1 MSPNRLAKEK
11 SLYLRQHADNPV
23 DWYPW
28 GEEAFQKARM
38 ENKPLLLSI
47 GYSSCH
53 WCHVMERESF
63 SDPRIA
69 KLINEN
75 FVAVKVDREE
85 RPDVDEV
92 YMRAVQ
98 MMTGTGGW
106 PLTVFLTPELK
117 PFYGGTYFPPRRRG
131 GMVGFDEVLQ
141 NIATTWRKSGGDLAR
156 VAEET
161 ASVLRQLYTH
171 RPAGAELNYS
181 HVGVAYE
188 MLVSVYDEVYGG
200 FGGAPKFPMP
210 TYLSL
215 LHMIHYRDGER
226 YALRMSLN
234 TLEKMARGG
243 IFDQLAGGFHRYSTD
258 RSWLIPH
265 FEKMLYD
272 NALLTIAYL
281 EAYLLTGNQFMGKIA
296 AMTLD
301 WMLREMRSSE
311 GGFYSSVD
319 ADTDEGEGLYYTWTS
334 GEVKELLGEELGEA
348 ICWLFS
354 ITKAGNF
361 EKGRTVLTLP
371 RDPAEVASRYGIPLD
386 KLEEARMA
394 LLRERERRPKPAV
407 DQKIIASW
415 NGLTISALSKAF
427 QVLGDRR
434 YLESAVKAAEHILS
448 SMWRGGRL
456 SRTLNDGVA
465 SNEGTLED
473 YAYLTYGLLNL
484 FESSFQP
491 KFLRASIEL
500 AETMDSLFWDNV
512 GHGYFY
518 SLDEVGGIAR
528 IKYGYDGVMPSGNS
542 MAALTMLRLYEY
554 TGEAKYL
561 DRVTKT
567 LQLFNDDMM
576 QNPLEYTTML
586 KALAYYLGP
595 RTEVIIVGGE
605 DEVQKMLDVVYP
617 TYHPMRVV
625 LVLTPTNASELL
637 ELAPVA
643 RGKER
648 VDDKTTAYVCENYT
662 CRFPVT
668 TAEELRE
675 LFRDAR

>member
-1 MSPNRLAKEK
+1 
-11 SLYLRQHADNPV
+11 
-23 DWYPW
+23 
-28 GEEAFQKARM
+28 
-38 ENKPLLLSI
+38 
-47 GYSSCH
+47 
-53 WCHVMERESF
+53 
-63 SDPRIA
+63 
-69 KLINEN
+69 
-75 FVAVKVDREE
+75 
-85 RPDVDEV
+85 
-92 YMRAVQ
+92 
-98 MMTGTGGW
+98 
-106 PLTVFLTPELK
+106 
-117 PFYGGTYFPPRRRG
+117 
-131 GMVGFDEVLQ
+131 
-141 NIATTWRKSGGDLAR
+141 
-156 VAEET
+156 
-161 ASVLRQLYTH
+161 
-171 RPAGAELNYS
+171 
-181 HVGVAYE
+181 
-188 MLVSVYDEVYGG
+188 
-200 FGGAPKFPMP
+200 
-210 TYLSL
+210 
-215 LHMIHYRDGER
+215 
-226 YALRMSLN
+226 
-234 TLEKMARGG
+234 GG

-319 ADTDEGEGLYYTWTS
+319 AGNGEGEGLYYTWTS

-456 SRTLNDGVA
+456 SRSLNDGVA

-561 DRVTKT
+561 DRV
-567 LQLFNDDMM
+567 
-576 QNPLEYTTML
+576 
-586 KALAYYLGP
+586 
-595 RTEVIIVGGE
+595 
-605 DEVQKMLDVVYP
+605 
-617 TYHPMRVV
+617 
-625 LVLTPTNASELL
+625 
-637 ELAPVA
+637 
-643 RGKER
+643 
-648 VDDKTTAYVCENYT
+648 
-662 CRFPVT
+662 
-668 TAEELRE
+668 
-675 LFRDAR
+675 